1 MGDVEDARRRGRRA
15 GQWLGPAVAACSF
28 AVACTALI
36 VIAGRGQSPEVL
48 AEKPASALATLKAKP
63 ATARTILA
71 TAKAALDQL
80 EGKQITSASTRPS
93 STAPH
98 PVAAKRMASKHGADP
113 RHRAAAKAV
122 DFKKKAGLAHAAA
135 LPPVSAHE
143 VHKIMKTMIK
153 AAAAKKLAKRAKES
167 KTERMQ
173 DRILSA
179 QNSLASLKLK
189 KSKDFARYEKE
200 SEAVDHAKSEQLQS
214 HDEYEEDVEREHT
227 YKQRLHHLKQK
238 LADHLTGAHARTDL
252 NNFFEHL
259 SKQAAASI
267 PKRIREADARSTASA
282 AHYKRVMEGRNH
294 GARGRTGATSARA
307 HAGPTVALKAVLP
320 SNTLPKVN
328 VWDASRK
335 RDDVEAG
342 AEKDLAAFSHAADE
356 VMLKTEMAKQA
367 APHKAKTSSHT
378 AH

>member
-122 DFKKKAGLAHAAA
+122 VLKKPAGLAHAAA

-227 YKQRLHHLKQK
+227 YKKRLHHLKQK
-238 LADHLTGAHARTDL
+238 LA
-252 NNFFEHL
+252 EHL

-267 PKRIREADARSTASA
+267 PKKIREAEARSTASA

-378 AH
+378 AN

>member
-1 MGDVEDARRRGRRA
+1 MGDVEEARRRGRRA

-80 EGKQITSASTRPS
+80 EGKKTASASTRPS
-93 STAPH
+93 FLAPH
-98 PVAAKRMASKHGADP
+98 PVAAKRTASKHGADP
-113 RHRAAAKAV
+113 RHRAKAV
-122 DFKKKAGLAHAAA
+122 AVKKKEGHANAAA

-227 YKQRLHHLKQK
+227 YKKRLHHLKQK
-238 LADHLTGAHARTDL
+238 LADHLTGSHARTDL

-267 PKRIREADARSTASA
+267 PKKIREAEARSTASA
-282 AHYKRVMEGRNH
+282 AHYKRVMEGRSH